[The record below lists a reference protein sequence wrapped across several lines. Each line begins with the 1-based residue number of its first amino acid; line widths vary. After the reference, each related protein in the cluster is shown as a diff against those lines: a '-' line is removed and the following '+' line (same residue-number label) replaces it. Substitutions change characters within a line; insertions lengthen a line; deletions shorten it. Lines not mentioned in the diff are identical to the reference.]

1 MAVVS
6 FMTIVVTVDLM
17 KEKRME
23 TNKYNKETSDTVTDI
38 NITLLY

>member
-1 MAVVS
+1 MVS

-23 TNKYNKETSDTVTDI
+23 TNKYNKETSDTVTDT